1 MNEKALEGVV
11 LRIVLTELAKK
22 GERFVPVSSSNRH
35 AHLSQAD
42 VERLF
47 GPGYRLTRLRDLQQP
62 GQYAASESVTIETE
76 RGSLSMRVV
85 GPARKETQ
93 VELSCADCFKLG
105 IKPVLRMSGET
116 AGTPGCTLISGER
129 RVLIDHGV
137 IVAAR
142 HLHMSPAEASG
153 FGLRDGDVVALQ
165 VEGARAAVLEN
176 VVVRSGDAHSLE
188 AHIDK
193 DEANACGLTDGRLCR
208 ILVAP
213 RAAAPAPA
221 ISPKPHVERPE
232 RAAPK
237 LVPALKTYVP
247 KAAQAASA
255 PQNPP
260 GTKTTLWD
268 LSAEPHRFLCEE
280 DVVNAA
286 RTGYKLIRCAKD
298 AIITP
303 LARDAASSKGIELIE
318 RL

>member
-35 AHLSQAD
+35 VHLSQAD

-62 GQYAASESVTIETE
+62 GQFAASESVTLETE
-76 RGSLSMRVV
+76 KGSLTLRVV

-93 VELSCADCFKLG
+93 VELTYADCFRLG
-105 IKPVLRMSGET
+105 MEPMLRMSGET
-116 AGTPGCTLISGER
+116 LGTPGCTLISGER

-142 HLHMSPAEASG
+142 HLHMSPGEASG

-165 VEGARAAVLEN
+165 VEGPRAAVLEN
-176 VVVRSGDAHSLE
+176 MVVRTGDAHSLE

-193 DEANACGLTDGRLCR
+193 EEANACGLTDGRLCR
-208 ILVAP
+208 IQVAP
-213 RAAAPAPA
+213 RTATPTSAPVMTTIAPREAAP
-221 ISPKPHVERPE
+221 PK
-232 RAAPK
+232 AA
-237 LVPALKTYVP
+237 PALKTYVP
-247 KAAQAASA
+247 QARAATTPA
-255 PQNPP
+255 NPP
-260 GTKTTLWD
+260 GTKTPLMD
-268 LSAEPHRFLCEE
+268 LSAEPRRFLSEE
-280 DVVNAA
+280 DVLGAA
-286 RTGYKLIRCAKD
+286 SAGYRIIRCAKD

-303 LARDAASSKGIELIE
+303 LARDAAASKGVELIV
-318 RL
+318 LL